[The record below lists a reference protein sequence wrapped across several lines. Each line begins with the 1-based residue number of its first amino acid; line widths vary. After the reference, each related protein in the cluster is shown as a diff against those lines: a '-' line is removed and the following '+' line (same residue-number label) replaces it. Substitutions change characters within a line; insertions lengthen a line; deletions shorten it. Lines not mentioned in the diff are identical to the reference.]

1 MNKIMEEN
9 NKSRTAKEDNTLND
23 AERKILQVITLFNRP
38 VTIDEVSAELDLP
51 FRYVQEVFSQLQK
64 KGNIV
69 IYESRGRQYYAPIT
83 SKDGLDAILSQ
94 KYADIASSLE
104 SQYAEIKDENED
116 LRQQIR
122 GLYANILTLMGI
134 FVAIFSLIVVNV
146 NGIGIYLQTVA
157 DSTEMFYALL
167 KLNIPLILAIFFLI
181 LMVKLLLNTLN
192 RGNRK

>member
-116 LRQQIR
+116 LRQQIQ